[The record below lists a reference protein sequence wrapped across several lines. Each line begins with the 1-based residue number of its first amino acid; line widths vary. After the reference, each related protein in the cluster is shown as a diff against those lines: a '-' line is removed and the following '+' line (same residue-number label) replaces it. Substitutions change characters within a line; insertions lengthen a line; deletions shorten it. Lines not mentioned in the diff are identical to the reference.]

1 MLISSLIFFNY
12 IIMFS
17 EKVELRILSYPSL
30 IILALL
36 TIFPIIFLFV
46 LSFTSW
52 SILLPGS
59 FQFSLVNY
67 VERMI
72 NDSNFI
78 HSIKVTF
85 YYIFVNTFF
94 QMTIGFIVA
103 FFLFRYTNLKFL
115 RPIIIIPMLVPP
127 AVVGLMWKMMFIPNL
142 GGIDYYLGLIN
153 IPAID
158 WLSNPTTALIAV
170 TIASVWEWTPFVI
183 IIILAGLDSLPK
195 SPIES
200 AVIDGAN
207 TLHIVFYIII
217 PLLKPI
223 ILVVLLL
230 RIIESLAILPIV
242 FMMTGGGPALATE
255 AINIYAYHVGLEYL
269 DIGYAASILVAF
281 IFILVFFAT
290 PIILY
295 SLKKD
300 TK

>member
-1 MLISSLIFFNY
+1 
-12 IIMFS
+12 MFLK
-17 EKVELRILSYPSL
+17 KVELSEKTELRFLSYPSL
-30 IILALL
+30 IILGLL

-52 SILLPGS
+52 SLLVPGS
-59 FQFSLVNY
+59 FQFSFVNY
-67 VERMI
+67 FDRMI

-78 HSIKVTF
+78 HSLKITF
-85 YYIFVNTFF
+85 YYIIVNTFF
-94 QMTIGFIVA
+94 QMILGFTIA
-103 FFLFRYTNLKFL
+103 CLLFRYTKLKFL

-142 GGIDYYLGLIN
+142 GGIDYYLGLLG

-158 WLSNPTTALIAV
+158 WLSNPMTALFAV
-170 TIASVWEWTPFVI
+170 TIASVWEWTPFGI
-183 IIILAGLDSLPK
+183 IVILAGLDSLPK

-207 TLHIVFYIII
+207 TFHIIFYIII

-223 ILVVLLL
+223 ILVVILL
-230 RIIESLAILPIV
+230 RIIESLAILPVV

-255 AINIYAYHVGLEYL
+255 AINLYAYHVGLEYL

-281 IFILVFFAT
+281 IFILLIFAT
-290 PIILY
+290 PIILS
-295 SLKKD
+295 SLKKN
-300 TK
+300 T

>member
-1 MLISSLIFFNY
+1 
-12 IIMFS
+12 MFLK
-17 EKVELRILSYPSL
+17 KVELSEKTELRFLSYPSL
-30 IILALL
+30 IILGLL

-52 SILLPGS
+52 SLLVPGS
-59 FQFSLVNY
+59 FQFSFVNY
-67 VERMI
+67 FDRMI

-78 HSIKVTF
+78 HSLKITF
-85 YYIFVNTFF
+85 YYIIVNTFF
-94 QMTIGFIVA
+94 QMILGFTIA
-103 FFLFRYTNLKFL
+103 FLLFRYTKLKLL

-142 GGIDYYLGLIN
+142 GGIDYYLGLFG

-158 WLSNPTTALIAV
+158 WLSNPMTALFAV

-183 IIILAGLDSLPK
+183 IVILAGLDSLPK

-207 TLHIVFYIII
+207 TFHIIFYIII

-223 ILVVLLL
+223 ILVVILL
-230 RIIESLAILPIV
+230 RIIESLAILPVV

-255 AINIYAYHVGLEYL
+255 AINLYAYHVGLEYL

-281 IFILVFFAT
+281 IFILLIFAT
-290 PIILY
+290 PIILS
-295 SLKKD
+295 SLKKN
-300 TK
+300 T

>member
-1 MLISSLIFFNY
+1 
-12 IIMFS
+12 MFLK
-17 EKVELRILSYPSL
+17 KVELSEKTELRFLSYPSL
-30 IILALL
+30 IILGLL

-52 SILLPGS
+52 SLLVPNS
-59 FQFSLVNY
+59 FQFSFVNY
-67 VERMI
+67 FDRMI

-78 HSIKVTF
+78 HSLKITF
-85 YYIFVNTFF
+85 YYIIVNTFF
-94 QMTIGFIVA
+94 QMILGFTIA
-103 FFLFRYTNLKFL
+103 FLLFRYTKLKFL

-142 GGIDYYLGLIN
+142 GGIDYYLGLLG

-158 WLSNPTTALIAV
+158 WLSNPMTALFAV

-183 IIILAGLDSLPK
+183 IVILAGLDSLPK

-207 TLHIVFYIII
+207 TFHIIFYIII

-223 ILVVLLL
+223 ILVVILL
-230 RIIESLAILPIV
+230 RIIESLAILPVV

-255 AINIYAYHVGLEYL
+255 AINLYAYHVGLEYL
-269 DIGYAASILVAF
+269 DIGYASSILVAF
-281 IFILVFFAT
+281 IFILLIFTT
-290 PIILY
+290 PIILS
-295 SLKKD
+295 SLKKN
-300 TK
+300 T

>member
-1 MLISSLIFFNY
+1 
-12 IIMFS
+12 MFLK
-17 EKVELRILSYPSL
+17 KVELSEKTELRFLSYPSL
-30 IILALL
+30 IILGLL

-52 SILLPGS
+52 SLLVPGS
-59 FQFSLVNY
+59 FQFSFVNY
-67 VERMI
+67 FDRMI

-78 HSIKVTF
+78 HSLKITF
-85 YYIFVNTFF
+85 YYIIVNTFF
-94 QMTIGFIVA
+94 QMILGFTIA
-103 FFLFRYTNLKFL
+103 FLLFRFTKLKFL

-142 GGIDYYLGLIN
+142 GGIDYYLGLLG

-158 WLSNPTTALIAV
+158 WLSNPITALIAV

-183 IIILAGLDSLPK
+183 IVILAGLDSLPK

-207 TLHIVFYIII
+207 TFHIISYIII

-223 ILVVLLL
+223 ILVVILL
-230 RIIESLAILPIV
+230 RIIESLAILPVV

-255 AINIYAYHVGLEYL
+255 AINLYAYHVGLEYL

-281 IFILVFFAT
+281 IFILLIFAT
-290 PIILY
+290 PIILS

-300 TK
+300 I

>member
-1 MLISSLIFFNY
+1 
-12 IIMFS
+12 MFLK
-17 EKVELRILSYPSL
+17 KVELSEKIELRFLSYPSL
-30 IILALL
+30 IILGLL

-52 SILLPGS
+52 SLLVPGS
-59 FQFSLVNY
+59 FQFSFVNY
-67 VERMI
+67 FDRMI

-78 HSIKVTF
+78 HSLKITF
-85 YYIFVNTFF
+85 YYIIVNTFF
-94 QMTIGFIVA
+94 QMVIGFIIA
-103 FFLFRYTNLKFL
+103 FLLFRFTNLKFL

-142 GGIDYYLGLIN
+142 GGIDYYLGLLN

-158 WLSNPTTALIAV
+158 WLSNPMTALFAV

-183 IIILAGLDSLPK
+183 IVILAGLDSLPK

-207 TLHIVFYIII
+207 TFHIIFYIIL

-223 ILVVLLL
+223 LLVVILL
-230 RIIESLAILPIV
+230 RIIESLAILPVV
-242 FMMTGGGPALATE
+242 FMMTGGGPALSTE
-255 AINIYAYHVGLEYL
+255 AINLYAYHVGLEYL

-281 IFILVFFAT
+281 IFILLFFTT
-290 PIILY
+290 PIILS
-295 SLKKD
+295 SLKKN
-300 TK
+300 TE

>member
-1 MLISSLIFFNY
+1 
-12 IIMFS
+12 MFLK
-17 EKVELRILSYPSL
+17 KVELSEKTELRFLSYPSL
-30 IILALL
+30 IILGLL

-52 SILLPGS
+52 SLLVPGS
-59 FQFSLVNY
+59 FQFSFVNY
-67 VERMI
+67 FDRMI

-78 HSIKVTF
+78 HSLKITF
-85 YYIFVNTFF
+85 YYIIVNTFF
-94 QMTIGFIVA
+94 QMILGFTIA
-103 FFLFRYTNLKFL
+103 FLLFRYTKLKLL

-142 GGIDYYLGLIN
+142 GGIDYYLGLFG

-158 WLSNPTTALIAV
+158 WLSNPMTALFAV

-183 IIILAGLDSLPK
+183 IVILAGLDSLPK

-207 TLHIVFYIII
+207 TFHIIFYIII

-223 ILVVLLL
+223 ILVVILL
-230 RIIESLAILPIV
+230 RIIESLAILPVV

-255 AINIYAYHVGLEYL
+255 AINLYAYHVGLEYL

-281 IFILVFFAT
+281 IFILLIFAT
-290 PIILY
+290 PIILS
-295 SLKKD
+295 SLKKNI
-300 TK
+300 

>member
-1 MLISSLIFFNY
+1 
-12 IIMFS
+12 MFLK
-17 EKVELRILSYPSL
+17 KVELSEKTELRFLSYPSL
-30 IILALL
+30 IILGLL

-52 SILLPGS
+52 SLLVPGS
-59 FQFSLVNY
+59 FQFSFVNY
-67 VERMI
+67 FDRMI

-78 HSIKVTF
+78 HSLKITF
-85 YYIFVNTFF
+85 YYIIVNTFF
-94 QMTIGFIVA
+94 QMILGFAIA
-103 FFLFRYTNLKFL
+103 FLLFRYTKLKFL

-142 GGIDYYLGLIN
+142 GGIDYYLGLLG

-158 WLSNPTTALIAV
+158 WLSNPMTALIAV

-183 IIILAGLDSLPK
+183 IVILAGLDSLPK

-207 TLHIVFYIII
+207 TFHIISYIII

-223 ILVVLLL
+223 ILVVILL
-230 RIIESLAILPIV
+230 RIIESLAILPVV

-255 AINIYAYHVGLEYL
+255 AINLYAYHVGLEYL
-269 DIGYAASILVAF
+269 DIGYASSILVAF
-281 IFILVFFAT
+281 IFILLFFTT
-290 PIILY
+290 PIILS
-295 SLKKD
+295 SLKKN
-300 TK
+300 T